1 MKLFF
6 YDLETTGTMV
16 NRHGIHQ
23 ISGKIIIDG
32 EVKESFDFHVAPN
45 PKAQIEPDALAVG
58 NVTEDQ
64 IKAYPP
70 MNEVYQKVT
79 AMLAKYVDKF
89 NKNDKFFLVGYNIA
103 SFDNQFFRAW
113 FIQNGDKY
121 FGSWFWSNS
130 FDVMVLAS
138 PFLATQRSSM
148 TNFKQGTV
156 AKTLGIHVDDESL
169 HDALYDIEICKAIY
183 DKVCGVY

>member
-70 MNEVYQKVT
+70 MN
-79 AMLAKYVDKF
+79 
-89 NKNDKFFLVGYNIA
+89 
-103 SFDNQFFRAW
+103 
-113 FIQNGDKY
+113 
-121 FGSWFWSNS
+121 
-130 FDVMVLAS
+130 
-138 PFLATQRSSM
+138 
-148 TNFKQGTV
+148 
-156 AKTLGIHVDDESL
+156 
-169 HDALYDIEICKAIY
+169 
-183 DKVCGVY
+183 